1 MMLWCPQSRL
11 VLAYSLFQSINGLP
25 SFGKD
30 DIPLQRR
37 WNESLSAIYQPT
49 CDHWS
54 VEAKIG
60 DQTLNLLVDTG
71 SSDL

>member
-1 MMLWCPQSRL
+1 MMFSYSQSRL
-11 VLAYSLFQSINGLP
+11 VLAFSLYQSINALP
-25 SFGKD
+25 SSGNLN
-30 DIPLQRR
+30 IQLQRR

-54 VEAKIG
+54 VEAKLG